1 MGLISAA
8 LSTVGGALEDSYRN
22 YFYSDS
28 IDNDILVIKAQRRAS
43 RRSQNKGDP
52 DIISNGSIVSV
63 ADGQCMCIVDQGKV
77 VEFCAVPGEFIYDT
91 STEPSLL
98 YGNLGDSI
106 INTFKQIGR
115 RITFGA
121 DTARVQRVY
130 YFNTKE
136 IMGNKYGTANP
147 IPFKIVDPDTNFK
160 FTIRI
165 RCHGEYSYK
174 LVNPILFYTNVAGN
188 VADKFTRD
196 QIDST
201 LKTELL
207 TALQPAL
214 GKLSRISYEELPGH
228 TMELADALNEILSEK
243 WINTRGISIASFG
256 VSSVTA
262 NEEDEKRL
270 QAAQVAYFNSNPNM
284 AAGTLVGAQAEA
296 MTAAAN
302 NPGGAVNAF
311 MGVGMTQAAGGMNAA
326 NLFNIGQQQAQQQ
339 AEAPVG
345 WACPKCDK
353 QNTGNFCA
361 YCGEKKPEPK
371 PAEGSWVCPKCSK
384 ENTGNFCADCGE
396 KKPEVKSGWTCPK
409 CSSENKGKFCANCGE
424 KKPADALLYKCD
436 KCGWEPNDPANPPKF
451 CPECGDV
458 FDEKDATNQ

>member
-1 MGLISAA
+1 
-8 LSTVGGALEDSYRN
+8 
-22 YFYSDS
+22 
-28 IDNDILVIKAQRRAS
+28 
-43 RRSQNKGDP
+43 
-52 DIISNGSIVSV
+52 
-63 ADGQCMCIVDQGKV
+63 
-77 VEFCAVPGEFIYDT
+77 
-91 STEPSLL
+91 
-98 YGNLGDSI
+98 
-106 INTFKQIGR
+106 
-115 RITFGA
+115 
-121 DTARVQRVY
+121 
-130 YFNTKE
+130 
-136 IMGNKYGTANP
+136 
-147 IPFKIVDPDTNFK
+147 
-160 FTIRI
+160 
-165 RCHGEYSYK
+165 
-174 LVNPILFYTNVAGN
+174 
-188 VADKFTRD
+188 
-196 QIDST
+196 
-201 LKTELL
+201 
-207 TALQPAL
+207 
-214 GKLSRISYEELPGH
+214 
-228 TMELADALNEILSEK
+228 
-243 WINTRGISIASFG
+243 
-256 VSSVTA
+256 
-262 NEEDEKRL
+262 
-270 QAAQVAYFNSNPNM
+270 M